1 MGTAYERKFYNQ
13 QEYISR
19 VEGEN
24 QSLLRILKEKEESL
38 GNSSLSAKSTDKEK
52 LTLIKIREQYSENL
66 KLMKDNF
73 CGELQEM

>member
-1 MGTAYERKFYNQ
+1 
-13 QEYISR
+13 